1 MPVSLKARQKKI
13 DRLQQAGQPF
23 FLSKRYILPEGK
35 ITWDKGGI
43 DMRVRMV
50 QGHGSAA
57 RQPKKEQRKDGR
69 RQLKQLMVCV
79 VLFLTVFVG
88 KGAFPERVAQVG
100 PQLLGVI
107 RANTDFRAAFA
118 ALGST
123 MTQGEHLLT
132 GLEQFC
138 VTVFGVQQE
147 QPSVSGENAPVQVLQ
162 PEPLVTEEPVPEPQP
177 EPEQPN
183 YRVGDVVETIA
194 VAGQELPEQY
204 TYDKL
209 YLGGMETADPVVGTL
224 TSAFGYRDHPT
235 IGTYAVHGGVD
246 IGAAKGTA
254 VRAFADATVEF
265 VGESADF
272 GLYLQL
278 KHENDVSTFYSH
290 CDSIGVKKGERV
302 AVGQQVAQVGSTG
315 KSTGPHLHFEIHL
328 GDMRLDP
335 MHYITLR
342 EQ

>member
-1 MPVSLKARQKKI
+1 
-13 DRLQQAGQPF
+13 
-23 FLSKRYILPEGK
+23 
-35 ITWDKGGI
+35 
-43 DMRVRMV
+43 MRVRMV
-50 QGHGSAA
+50 RGSSTSA
-57 RQPKKEQRKDGR
+57 RQPKKEQGKDGR
-69 RQLKQLMVCV
+69 RQLTQLMVCV
-79 VLFLTVFVG
+79 VLFLTVFIG

-123 MTQGEHLLT
+123 MTQGEDLMD

-147 QPSVSGENAPVQVLQ
+147 QPSVSSENAPVQVLQ
-162 PEPLVTEEPVPEPQP
+162 PEPLVTEKPVPEPQP
-177 EPEQPN
+177 EPEQPD
-183 YRVGDVVETIA
+183 YQVGDVVETIA

-209 YLGGMETADPVVGTL
+209 YLGGMETADPVAGTL

-246 IGAAKGTA
+246 IGAAKGTP

-278 KHENDVSTFYSH
+278 KHENGVSTFYSH
-290 CDSIGVKKGERV
+290 CDSIGVKKGEQV
-302 AVGQQVAQVGSTG
+302 KAGQQVAQVGSTG

-335 MHYITLR
+335 MHYITLQER
-342 EQ
+342 

>member
-1 MPVSLKARQKKI
+1 MKARQKKI
-13 DRLQQAGQPF
+13 DRLQRAGRPL

-35 ITWDKGGI
+35 ITWDKGGM

-50 QGHGSAA
+50 RGNSTST
-57 RQPKKEQRKDGR
+57 RQPKKEQGKDGR
-69 RQLKQLMVCV
+69 RQLTQLMVCV
-79 VLFLTVFVG
+79 VLFLTVFIG

-123 MTQGEHLLT
+123 MTQGEDLMD

-147 QPSVSGENAPVQVLQ
+147 QPSVSSENVPVQVLQ

-177 EPEQPN
+177 EPESPD
-183 YRVGDVVETIA
+183 YRVGDIVETIA

-209 YLGGMETADPVVGTL
+209 YLGGMETADPVAGTL

-246 IGAAKGTA
+246 IGAAKGTP

-278 KHENDVSTFYSH
+278 KHENGVSTFYSH
-290 CDSIGVKKGERV
+290 CDSIGVKKGEQV
-302 AVGQQVAQVGSTG
+302 KAGQQVAQVGSTG

-335 MHYITLR
+335 MHYITLQER
-342 EQ
+342 